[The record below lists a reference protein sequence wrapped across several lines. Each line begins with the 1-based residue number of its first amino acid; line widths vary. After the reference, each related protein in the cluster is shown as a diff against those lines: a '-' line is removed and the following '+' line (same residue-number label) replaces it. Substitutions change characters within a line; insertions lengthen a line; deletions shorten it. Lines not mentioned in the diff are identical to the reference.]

1 MTVRL
6 NSRALKAFFSPS
18 KSHSFQRLTIKWASR
33 WQGILVYP
41 GFYLIW
47 LYVRGSLLTF
57 PIDTPGWRRTADMW
71 RGRAWW
77 SRVTWTHHE
86 ETVRLSFSGQQM
98 GPGPYAWLQDAD
110 LPGKGVVMGSLLLHH
125 NSLLNNNYKQALGRN
140 WFLKVFKF
148 RVLVSRT
155 FVFGQQKRMKEN
167 VSQTFFFLLFAP
179 ADVILNSDSV
189 NLKLSVTVFIMR
201 TSSVHWC
208 NQSLRRVRSTT
219 ALTTP
224 RSPNPR
230 CAVSGCTGET
240 TMQPH
245 SSNFPSRCFLGCF
258 FFLLTSFF
266 PCFLLL
272 LRGEMERESL
282 FIKLLVFFYSFL
294 SSCFSKFS
302 FIS

>member
-1 MTVRL
+1 MEPCYM
-6 NSRALKAFFSPS
+6 NSSWRN
-18 KSHSFQRLTIKWASR
+18 
-33 WQGILVYP
+33 GEV
-41 GFYLIW
+41 
-47 LYVRGSLLTF
+47 VLL
-57 PIDTPGWRRTADMW
+57 R
-71 RGRAWW
+71 
-77 SRVTWTHHE
+77 
-86 ETVRLSFSGQQM
+86 QQM
-98 GPGPYAWLQDAD
+98 DPGPYAWLQDAD

-125 NSLLNNNYKQALGRN
+125 SSLLNNNYKQALGRS

-155 FVFGQQKRMKEN
+155 FVFGQPEPSTHRKQERMKGN
-167 VSQTFFFLLFAP
+167 MSQRFFFLLFAP

-240 TMQPH
+240 TMQPR
-245 SSNFPSRCFLGCF
+245 SSHFPSRCFLAF
-258 FFLLTSFF
+258 FFFFFCSLLFS
-266 PCFLLL
+266 
-272 LRGEMERESL
+272 
-282 FIKLLVFFYSFL
+282 LVFYSCSEEKWRGRVYL
-294 SSCFSKFS
+294 
-302 FIS
+302 